1 MKCEFFEELKANI
14 TTLLQ
19 KASLITMP
27 PMLPFRYHKN
37 EFNIIQDTIKK
48 CIAETEDKINKIKQ
62 SNNTMYAKIHEITLS
77 IGLEPLK
84 LKKAGNLLIESEILE
99 THYKEMRLLFEEKK
113 FKTEILTKEIEKFS
127 KEIGS
132 LEDEKEEVFNN
143 LIDKIDYLEN
153 RLVSLRNKKIEL
165 ERSKVIKINEILNYM
180 KILEKKDY
188 DEIETKIISG
198 EDVKLHEI
206 QQKHKELVD
215 EYNDKSKRLKEL
227 QKDIRKL
234 RKYFD
239 ELDLKREN
247 INEANINDSFCS
259 VNDTLLQNDN
269 YNINDSLNN
278 KNIERAES
286 VLKELQEKK
295 KLLFKRIFK
304 LKSEELKEMYEIFKM
319 PYKEYQESE
328 ENLEKIESQIHDLIP
343 KKDSF
348 LMILNLIE
356 KRDNLKNAM
365 IDFERIAS
373 DPKRLFKNSIQL
385 LNEERFRKTAAPNL
399 LKLEKEILEKIES
412 YENEFGVFYLNGNY
426 KNNLNDEIN
435 NRIINKS
442 IFIMGGFD
450 SPRKKRK

>member
-62 SNNTMYAKIHEITLS
+62 SNNTIYAKIHEITLS

-99 THYKEMRLLFEEKK
+99 THYKEIRLLFEEKK
-113 FKTEILTKEIEKFS
+113 FKSEILTKEIEKFS

-132 LEDEKEEVFNN
+132 VEDEKEEVFNN

-153 RLVSLRNKKIEL
+153 KLVLLRNKKIEL

-215 EYNDKSKRLKEL
+215 EYNDKSKRLKDL

-286 VLKELQEKK
+286 ILKELQEKK

-356 KRDNLKNAM
+356 KR
-365 IDFERIAS
+365 
-373 DPKRLFKNSIQL
+373 
-385 LNEERFRKTAAPNL
+385 
-399 LKLEKEILEKIES
+399 
-412 YENEFGVFYLNGNY
+412 
-426 KNNLNDEIN
+426 
-435 NRIINKS
+435 
-442 IFIMGGFD
+442 
-450 SPRKKRK
+450 